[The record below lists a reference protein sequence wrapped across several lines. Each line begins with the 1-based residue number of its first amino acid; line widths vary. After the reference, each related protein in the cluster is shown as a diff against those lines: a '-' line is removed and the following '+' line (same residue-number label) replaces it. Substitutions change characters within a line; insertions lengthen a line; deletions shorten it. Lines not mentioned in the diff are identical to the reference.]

1 MIAVRPDSSEAT
13 TLPEGWEEGVLED
26 YIERPEYGFT
36 DSASDDSSGT
46 KFLRIT
52 DIQDGQVDWGTVPYC
67 KCPRDVVASK
77 RLLPGDVVVARI
89 GATTG
94 KSFFIDSPPHEA
106 VFASYLIR
114 LRARPTK
121 LLPRFLYFY
130 MQTTAYWAHVDRH
143 KGDRLKGGVNI
154 PVLESLPVVVPPIE
168 EQARIIRVLECVHAA
183 ARSEA
188 TQAAV
193 SAELKGAALSTIFTS
208 GLRGEPLK
216 QTDIGTMPESWQPK
230 AIRDLCDIWS
240 GGTPR
245 KSVPEYW
252 KGDVPWVSGKD
263 LKAPALD
270 DAIDHLSSEGV
281 EAGSRLAPKDAV
293 LLLVRGMGLAKD
305 LPVAVISRPM
315 AFNQDVKALVSRGA
329 YSGRFLR
336 SAIYAGKERLLSQI
350 VPSAHGTMTLNLN
363 DVETFH
369 VACPSSPDEAAEIV
383 AILESLD
390 RKADIHRK
398 KQAALDGLFAA
409 LLHKLTVGEARTN
422 DLDLSLLPPAK
433 AYCREALS

>member
-1 MIAVRPDSSEAT
+1 MIAVQSDIAEDA
-13 TLPEGWEEGVLED
+13 TLPEGWEEGALED

-36 DSASDDSSGT
+36 DSASDDPSGT

-52 DIQDGQVDWGTVPYC
+52 DIQDGQVDWNTVPYC
-67 KCPRDVVASK
+67 KCPSDVVASK

-154 PVLESLPVVVPPIE
+154 PVLESLPIVVPPID
-168 EQARIIRVLECVHAA
+168 EQARIIRVLDCIDAA

-188 TQAAV
+188 TQAVVA
-193 SAELKGAALSTIFTS
+193 ADLKAAALSTMFKS

-216 QTDIGTMPESWQPK
+216 QTDIGAMPESWQPK
-230 AIRDLCDIWS
+230 AIADLCDIWS

-252 KGDVPWVSGKD
+252 KGEVPWVSGKD
-263 LKAPALD
+263 LKAPSLD
-270 DAIDHLSSEGV
+270 DAIDHLSNEGV
-281 EAGSRLAPKDAV
+281 EAGSRLAPQDAV

-305 LPVAVISRPM
+305 LPVAVITRPM
-315 AFNQDVKALVSRGA
+315 AFNQDVKALVTRGL

-369 VACPSSPDEAAEIV
+369 IACPSNPDEAAEIV
-383 AILESLD
+383 AILDSLD
-390 RKADIHRK
+390 RKVDIHRK
-398 KQAALDGLFAA
+398 KQAALDELFGA
-409 LLHKLTVGEARTN
+409 LLHDLTLGEASTS
-422 DLDLSLLPPAK
+422 DLDLSFLPPAK
-433 AYCREALS
+433 DYSTETMS